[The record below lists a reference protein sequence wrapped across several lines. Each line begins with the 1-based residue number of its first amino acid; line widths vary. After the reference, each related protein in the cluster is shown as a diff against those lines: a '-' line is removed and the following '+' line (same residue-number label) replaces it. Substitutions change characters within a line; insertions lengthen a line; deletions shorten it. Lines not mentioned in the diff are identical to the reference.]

1 VLEVKESIPCVE
13 LEIVEIT
20 LLVDEETAKVTV
32 VGFVEAGEVE
42 TVVELEPVETTE
54 LVTGTDVETTELD
67 NVIGLEP
74 VETTELV
81 TGTDVIA
88 ILIGIINFVRNLT
101 KSIVKYV

>member
-42 TVVELEPVETTE
+42 TVVELEPC
-54 LVTGTDVETTELD
+54 
-67 NVIGLEP
+67 
-74 VETTELV
+74 
-81 TGTDVIA
+81 
-88 ILIGIINFVRNLT
+88 
-101 KSIVKYV
+101 